1 MFSVEE
7 RPKPA
12 RKQGLRCTPMK
23 ASRLNARTVLLLLVE
38 AMLLFGGIII
48 AVYVR
53 LGSVDAE
60 DALIQRNGFYKA
72 ALATIFCLASFY
84 LFDLYDFV
92 VMFDRRELVLRLLQA
107 LGLAWVALALM
118 FYAVPQVMIGR
129 GVSLISL
136 PLALL
141 LMVGWRLAI
150 HWVLGHPELGERILI
165 VGSGPIAVEIARETL
180 GRPDAGFRVVGFVD
194 NDPALVGQSLINPK
208 VIGLTSEL
216 ATLVRSEN
224 IDRLVVAI
232 GDRRGQFPT
241 QELLRLSLSGDVSI
255 EESASFY
262 ERLTGRVLLDMIR
275 PSWLIFSSRGRR
287 ARINEIARAMMHRTV
302 ALLGAI
308 LSLPIAMVAAVLIKI
323 DSRGPVLYRQERVGK
338 NGRTFMLMKFRSMR
352 VDAEKDGPVWAKS
365 EDERMTRFGRV
376 IRKIRVDEI
385 PQFWNILR
393 GDMNFVGP
401 RPERPHFVAQL
412 AQEIPFYEQRHLI
425 APGLTGW
432 AQIKY
437 PYGASIEDAK
447 QKLQYDLYYI
457 KNQSLTLDATIVFE
471 TVKTVLFGRGT

>member
-1 MFSVEE
+1 
-7 RPKPA
+7 
-12 RKQGLRCTPMK
+12 
-23 ASRLNARTVLLLLVE
+23 
-38 AMLLFGGIII
+38 MLLFGGLIA

-53 LGSVDAE
+53 LGAIDAE
-60 DALIQRNGFYKA
+60 DALINRHGFYKA
-72 ALATIFCLASFY
+72 GLATVFCLTSFY

-92 VMFDRRELVLRLLQA
+92 VMHDRGELVLRLLQA
-107 LGLAWVALALM
+107 LGLAWIALALL
-118 FYAVPQVMIGR
+118 FYVVPLVMIGR

-136 PLALL
+136 PVALL
-141 LMVGWRLAI
+141 LMVGWRLGI

-165 VGSGPIAVEIARETL
+165 VGSGPFAIEVARETL
-180 GRPDAGFRVVGFVD
+180 QRPDAGFRIVGFVD
-194 NDPALVGQSLINPK
+194 SDPALVGKSLINPK

-216 ATLVRSEN
+216 ASLVKRES
-224 IDRLVVAI
+224 IDRIVVAI

-275 PSWLIFSSRGRR
+275 PSWLIFSSRGQR
-287 ARINEIARAMMHRTV
+287 ARINEVLRIIIHRIV
-302 ALLGAI
+302 ALLGAV
-308 LSLPIAMVAAVLIKI
+308 LSLPIALLTAILIKI
-323 DSRGPVLYRQERVGK
+323 DSRGPVLYKQERVGR
-338 NGRTFMLMKFRSMR
+338 NGRPFTLMKFRSMR
-352 VDAEKDGPVWAKS
+352 VDAEKDGPVWAS
-365 EDERMTRFGRV
+365 NGDNRMTRVGKI

-401 RPERPHFVAQL
+401 RPERPHFVSQR
-412 AQEIPFYEQRHLI
+412 AQEIDYYEQRHLI

-447 QKLQYDLYYI
+447 KKLEYDLYYI
-457 KNQSLTLDATIVFE
+457 KNQNVMLDATIMFE
-471 TVKTVLFGRGT
+471 TIKTILSGRGT